1 MLSFWF
7 DVVAFN
13 ICLLQWKTA
22 IGGKQCFQV
31 AFGVII
37 WMYNYKLMYWY
48 LESRR
53 WRHGG
58 QTCKQIWSTSN
69 WKQHFGPQLYIFFI
83 LCISFPL
90 VKLVPLYHTGGRCLL
105 STARLIIEEGG
116 LVQWERVDLQ
126 EFFKE

>member
-1 MLSFWF
+1 MLWNSFWF

-13 ICLLQWKTA
+13 ICLLRWKTA
-22 IGGKQCFQV
+22 IGGKQCIQV
-31 AFGVII
+31 AFGVIM

-58 QTCKQIWSTSN
+58 QACKQIWSTSN

-83 LCISFPL
+83 LCISFPFGK
-90 VKLVPLYHTGGRCLL
+90 VGATISYWRSVSAFNRKTNNWGRWPCTMRK
-105 STARLIIEEGG
+105 SG
-116 LVQWERVDLQ
+116 LAGI
-126 EFFKE
+126 F